1 MSNYNLLN
9 SQQVI
14 YFHYDNLLLQ
24 QEMKRYTSYKMR
36 TEESYISEDHALE
49 METLSILEQ
58 LGYPMNHI
66 GTYLYKNMIIKVANH
81 LELIIDKND
90 YEDECKKLISQIETP
105 FSQFY
110 VDVARNDLDIG
121 VKSFHQ
127 NVTKAVENVN
137 YSVAD
142 PNLLINFNNSVF
154 GKNDYKKQSFVIG
167 AYVLEHLKQKEKAVS
182 FIKSLPVVS
191 MNNN

>member
-9 SQQVI
+9 SQTVI
-14 YFHYDNLLLQ
+14 CFDYANWLLQ
-24 QEMKRYTSYKMR
+24 QEKKKYVSYKMR
-36 TEESYISEDHALE
+36 TEENHISEEQALE

-58 LGYPMNHI
+58 LGYPMNNI
-66 GTYLYKNMIIKVANH
+66 GTYLYKNMIVKVVNH
-81 LELIIDKND
+81 LESIIDKNNF
-90 YEDECKKLISQIETP
+90 EDECKKLIYQIENP

-110 VDVARNDLDIG
+110 IDVARNDLDIG

-127 NVTKAVENVN
+127 HVTKAVENVN

-142 PNLLINFNNSVF
+142 PNLLINFNNYVF
-154 GKNDYKKQSFVIG
+154 EKNDYKKQSFVIG